1 MGTGRVGKGLIR
13 GLKMGAR
20 VAEKLETTERRK
32 NVQKHS
38 SRKAVGSKDTSG
50 ALSDATREELIIQN
64 RSRARKL
71 ARSILRKWH
80 SRLDLEEVDSIV
92 DLSLCEAAQR
102 FNPQIGAGFMTFL
115 FYHLRGNL
123 IRAVTIAATANTIP
137 IAEVNMLS
145 GNESDRD
152 FSGRKG
158 KSLMNAV
165 EVAGALCGNEYVS
178 PDEALS
184 KKELIKISQN
194 ARENLDYLEKE
205 VIERIYMNEEQL
217 LDIAY
222 DLGYSRCHISRIK
235 RKALEALYNG
245 MASLAGEDSLE
256 TRPNFEEEEEDLSA
270 RREIRRKMTT
280 RRPRS
285 RKAQKMHLEALRG

>member
-1 MGTGRVGKGLIR
+1 
-13 GLKMGAR
+13 
-20 VAEKLETTERRK
+20 
-32 NVQKHS
+32 
-38 SRKAVGSKDTSG
+38 
-50 ALSDATREELIIQN
+50 
-64 RSRARKL
+64 
-71 ARSILRKWH
+71 
-80 SRLDLEEVDSIV
+80 
-92 DLSLCEAAQR
+92 
-102 FNPQIGAGFMTFL
+102 
-115 FYHLRGNL
+115 
-123 IRAVTIAATANTIP
+123 
-137 IAEVNMLS
+137 
-145 GNESDRD
+145 
-152 FSGRKG
+152 
-158 KSLMNAV
+158 MNAV